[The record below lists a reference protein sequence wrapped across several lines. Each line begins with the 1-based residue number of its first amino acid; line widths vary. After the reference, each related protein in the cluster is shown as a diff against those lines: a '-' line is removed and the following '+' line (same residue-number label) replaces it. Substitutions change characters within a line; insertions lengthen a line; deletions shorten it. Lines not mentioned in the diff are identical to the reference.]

1 MDPSAPSAQPPAS
14 ALTTPAQP
22 PASALTTPAQ
32 VGGTPVLGAAWGPG
46 PSPGGMVQTTHAP
59 RSYLAP
65 NSLNGAYQQRWG
77 SSLTPLALTAAI
89 KSADLGTMFP
99 LADLLDEVRETD
111 PHVQAT
117 LAKREWVVA
126 GAEWEVRPSRA
137 YEAGQEPD
145 VAREAR
151 ELCASV
157 LRALPAL
164 PDRFADL
171 MGAVYYGRA
180 VVEVVWERQGGYLI
194 PSRLYPVHPRMIQ
207 YDAGWNLRL
216 WSNMPPFPF
225 GAYPGIAVQDAV
237 PGRFI
242 VHTPRIRGGFYTREG
257 LGRTLAWWAMFKR
270 WVVRDAMGLA
280 EMAGRLARLAQFQ
293 SGRKDAPG
301 AQSSRTPDED
311 VQYIVNLLNNW
322 NASVGLV
329 YPDDIDVKLLPPVT
343 GNTIHTPL
351 VEMFNAEMSKC
362 VLGGTLTM
370 ESGSRGARSLGDV
383 HADEARMIARY
394 DANSLSE
401 TLRSALLAPLV
412 KYNFGPHVP
421 VPEIR
426 FVVDPQESQ
435 DALADRVVKLVKAG
449 LSVGEGWVRNQFG
462 IPDPVAGE
470 ALMGASVE
478 RKLPSVADNATGEP
492 RADGSPAPPSAAPV
506 TIVDA
511 ADADDYAGTAPA
523 HDAGY
528 APGVP
533 GNPRTPGTPTPP
545 GVTTDGIVPT
555 DTGALADA
563 AERVAEAA
571 VAPTPPAAQTP
582 SGGDGVDGIGLA
594 DPDAD
599 PVPVT
604 DPLDGQTQTDPLG
617 ARGAPVR
624 ARSAPEAPVPP
635 SESHA
640 PPQAPATRPPPRRF
654 YG

>member
-1 MDPSAPSAQPPAS
+1 MDPSAP
-14 ALTTPAQP
+14 PAQP

-46 PSPGGMVQTTHAP
+46 PSPGGVAQTTHAP

-242 VHTPRIRGGFYTREG
+242 VHTPRIRGGANAGISAGPEPRLSEPMNTVG
-257 LGRTLAWWAMFKR
+257 TSSTTAQLPLGTSGYAAAKGS
-270 WVVRDAMGLA
+270 VANAENSAVRRCPWPLRASS
-280 EMAGRLARLAQFQ
+280 Q
-293 SGRKDAPG
+293 S
-301 AQSSRTPDED
+301 
-311 VQYIVNLLNNW
+311 
-322 NASVGLV
+322 ASQ
-329 YPDDIDVKLLPPVT
+329 PPAIEPPV
-343 GNTIHTPL
+343 
-351 VEMFNAEMSKC
+351 
-362 VLGGTLTM
+362 
-370 ESGSRGARSLGDV
+370 
-383 HADEARMIARY
+383 
-394 DANSLSE
+394 
-401 TLRSALLAPLV
+401 
-412 KYNFGPHVP
+412 
-421 VPEIR
+421 
-426 FVVDPQESQ
+426 PQTS
-435 DALADRVVKLVKAG
+435 
-449 LSVGEGWVRNQFG
+449 N
-462 IPDPVAGE
+462 
-470 ALMGASVE
+470 
-478 RKLPSVADNATGEP
+478 
-492 RADGSPAPPSAAPV
+492 
-506 TIVDA
+506 
-511 ADADDYAGTAPA
+511 
-523 HDAGY
+523 
-528 APGVP
+528 
-533 GNPRTPGTPTPP
+533 
-545 GVTTDGIVPT
+545 
-555 DTGALADA
+555 
-563 AERVAEAA
+563 
-571 VAPTPPAAQTP
+571 
-582 SGGDGVDGIGLA
+582 
-594 DPDAD
+594 
-599 PVPVT
+599 
-604 DPLDGQTQTDPLG
+604 
-617 ARGAPVR
+617 
-624 ARSAPEAPVPP
+624 
-635 SESHA
+635 
-640 PPQAPATRPPPRRF
+640 TRP
-654 YG
+654 